1 LGLANGLIQAPRR
14 ETGLVANCPNAK
26 DRSGFT
32 GYERW
37 LKVVAPMGQTRGDI
51 DTFALAASTQLRI
64 GILKI

>member
-1 LGLANGLIQAPRR
+1 M
-14 ETGLVANCPNAK
+14 ANCPNAK